1 MELTGILPPHTDV
14 LPNYLLKRVKLVI
27 LELQL
32 VQLQLVILAKELT
45 QLKPLK
51 YFLPS

>member
-1 MELTGILPPHTDV
+1 MELTGILPTHTDV

-32 VQLQLVILAKELT
+32 VQLQLVILPKQLA
-45 QLKPLK
+45 QLKSLI